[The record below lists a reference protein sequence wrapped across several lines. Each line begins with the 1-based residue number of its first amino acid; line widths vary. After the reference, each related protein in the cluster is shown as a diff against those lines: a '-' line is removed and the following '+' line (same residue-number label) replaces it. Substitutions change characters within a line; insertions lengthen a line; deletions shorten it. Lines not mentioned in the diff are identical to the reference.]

1 MAEIAWIGAVVG
13 IAVAAFA
20 LSVGVGMLVGKRL
33 DRIVEAHHPAEPAE
47 LGQATASRQRSDE
60 EVGAHGG

>member
-1 MAEIAWIGAVVG
+1 MPEIALTAAVVG
-13 IAVAAFA
+13 IAVTAFA

-33 DRIVEAHHPAEPAE
+33 DRIVEAHHPAEVAQP
-47 LGQATASRQRSDE
+47 GQATASPQRSDE